1 MPVFL
6 PAFPEERRHGR
17 RRGNLKGRST
27 DRARA
32 HFLRRTTLGLFK
44 WHLGGAA
51 AMLADRYTCSPQ
63 AGPHRTA
70 YRGAV
75 ATAFQ
80 RPERPDGTECK
91 CRSR

>member
-32 HFLRRTTLGLFK
+32 HFLRRITLGLFK
-44 WHLGGAA
+44 WHWP
-51 AMLADRYTCSPQ
+51 DRF
-63 AGPHRTA
+63 PHRRRTA
-70 YRGAV
+70 SRHQYGTGTV
-75 ATAFQ
+75 
-80 RPERPDGTECK
+80 RPLEPL
-91 CRSR
+91 